1 VGVQREVEVGLQR
14 RLRRE
19 LQVEPLII
27 CLVQPAP
34 AGTPAYKGRA
44 DAEPDSRP
52 APRGRSARDGGARDG
67 VGRGRD
73 GSVPAPQRQLVAVGA
88 ADPAVATPV
97 SAPAV
102 VPTTAVAEVPA
113 PAPAE
118 LEPELAGRTRRR
130 RSAAIAG

>member
-1 VGVQREVEVGLQR
+1 
-14 RLRRE
+14 
-19 LQVEPLII
+19 VEPLII

-52 APRGRSARDGGARDG
+52 APRGRSARDGGVREVVA
-67 VGRGRD
+67 RGRD
-73 GSVPAPQRQLVAVGA
+73 GAVPAPQRQLVAVGA
-88 ADPAVATPV
+88 AAPAATPV
-97 SAPAV
+97 SAPTAAPAAV
-102 VPTTAVAEVPA
+102 VAEVSA

-118 LEPELAGRTRRR
+118 LEPEPAGRTRRR

>member
-44 DAEPDSRP
+44 DAEPESRP
-52 APRGRSARDGGARDG
+52 VVSRSRG
-67 VGRGRD
+67 GRGGDRPERVERSSER
-73 GSVPAPQRQLVAVGA
+73 GAAAPQPQRQLAAVGA
-88 ADPAVATPV
+88 AAAPVQVASKAVAT
-97 SAPAV
+97 
-102 VPTTAVAEVPA
+102 TTAA
-113 PAPAE
+113 PQP
-118 LEPELAGRTRRR
+118 EPEAEPAGRIRRR
-130 RSAAIAG
+130 RSAAS